1 MDVSHKLLLLAMLGT
16 IVWLVMVVVRLIRQ
30 GIAAAQTGLRW
41 RDIDEVTAAEGK
53 RVLSLPFSVASVG
66 SVVRRFVGIAWNRKT
81 SPRKASLSLTEAI
94 VADPID
100 GTIFQ
105 PGEAVIRCACGAAYH
120 AHSWQWL
127 AANNGGK
134 CVSCKQAS

>member
-1 MDVSHKLLLLAMLGT
+1 MDASHKLLLLAMLGT

-30 GIAAAQTGLRW
+30 GIAAAQTRVRW
-41 RDIDEVTAAEGK
+41 QEMDEAAEAEGK
-53 RVLSLPFSVASVG
+53 RVLSLPLSVASV
-66 SVVRRFVGIAWNRKT
+66 VNRFVQIPWIRRK
-81 SPRKASLSLTEAI
+81 SPRKALALTEQI
-94 VADPID
+94 LADPID

-105 PGEAVIRCACGAAYH
+105 PGESVIRCACGAAYH

-127 AANNGGK
+127 AVNNGGK